1 MSESYLVKWLELVDT
16 ARRGAVDLG
25 YKMERVP
32 KKGLSNIWQMTKGD
46 QSQRVAIRTTRN
58 RWFTFLSLEGGAK
71 WKTLDEVEMVLVAA
85 LDRQDKPQAIEV
97 YLFTADEVRKR
108 FDAAYKA
115 RKEADHVLND
125 NFGFW
130 INLDVDKRQ
139 TATSVGSGLAD
150 DFKPIATYPLDEAV
164 TAPAT
169 SASATT
175 PEADQTPVGQW
186 QPGSIAEAMDWVRH
200 HIARIAGVK
209 TDAVKLDLK
218 VEY

>member
-1 MSESYLVKWLELVDT
+1 MAKIYPVNWNELVDT

-46 QSQRVAIRTTRN
+46 QSRRVAIRTTRD
-58 RWFTFLSLEGGAK
+58 RWFTFLPLEGGAK

-85 LDRQDKPQAIEV
+85 LDSQDKAIEV
-97 YLFTADEVRKR
+97 YLFTVDEVRKR

-115 RKEADHVLND
+115 RKEANHVLND

-150 DFKPIATYPLDEAV
+150 DFKPVATYPLGDAV
-164 TAPAT
+164 TAPTT
-169 SASATT
+169 SAAATT
-175 PEADQTPVGQW
+175 PEADETPLGEW